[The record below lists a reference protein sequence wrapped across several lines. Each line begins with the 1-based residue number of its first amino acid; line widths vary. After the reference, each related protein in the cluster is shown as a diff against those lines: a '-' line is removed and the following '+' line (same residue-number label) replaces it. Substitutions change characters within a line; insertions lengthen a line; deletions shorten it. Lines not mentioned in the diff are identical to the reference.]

1 MGFSQ
6 KIKEIRSKP
15 ESVRMRYV
23 WFLTFLSTIVLL
35 GVWVWSFSLQR
46 RELKMPSLSGI
57 VEPDAF
63 REDKEKMQD
72 LSEDLS
78 KSLNAVS
85 KESQISENTEMPPSS
100 AENNQNLS
108 EDDMRDS
115 RNDSTVSPEQSSIQ
129 EKAE

>member
-1 MGFSQ
+1 
-6 KIKEIRSKP
+6 
-15 ESVRMRYV
+15 
-23 WFLTFLSTIVLL
+23 
-35 GVWVWSFSLQR
+35 
-46 RELKMPSLSGI
+46 MPSLSGI